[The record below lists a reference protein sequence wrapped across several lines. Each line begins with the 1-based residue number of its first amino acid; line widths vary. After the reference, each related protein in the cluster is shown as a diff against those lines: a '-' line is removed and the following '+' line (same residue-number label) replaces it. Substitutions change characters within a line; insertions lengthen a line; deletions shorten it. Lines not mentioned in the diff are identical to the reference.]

1 MKGYVY
7 VFRMI
12 GTDFYKIGMTNSD
25 SIKNRLEGFKTY
37 APNGV
42 EVTQVIKTENARD
55 LEKQLHKKFQFKRL
69 KGEFFNL
76 DKNDLDYLES
86 LQESKIIDLKNFFWT
101 YIFEND
107 FDIDSVKR
115 MFIIKNEV
123 SPIEDSSDNQVID
136 YIYQNLKGNQLTCSE
151 IRKLILNDLRID
163 INTKNLG
170 VMLKKNF
177 VQKMKKIEG
186 VNQRVYLL

>member
-1 MKGYVY
+1 MSGYVY

-25 SIKNRLEGFKTY
+25 TVKSRLESFKTY

-42 EVTQVIKTENARD
+42 EISQVIKSENARK
-55 LEKQLHKKFQFKRL
+55 LEKELHVKFQTKRL
-69 KGEFFNL
+69 KGEFFRL

-86 LQESKIIDLKNFFWT
+86 LQENKIVELKNFFWT

-123 SPIEDSSDNQVID
+123 SPIEDSRDNQVID

-151 IRKLILNDLRID
+151 IRKLIINDLLID
-163 INTKNLG
+163 LNTKNLG
-170 VMLKKNF
+170 LMLKKNF
-177 VQKMKKIEG
+177 VQKMKKIDG